1 MRNKETTIQGQA
13 WDQVSL
19 ERYGSEKQMGALLP
33 ANADEIDALLF
44 EGGVTLEIPEVEPLR
59 EKSLPPWERMKY

>member
-13 WDQVSL
+13 WDQAAL
-19 ERYGSEKQMGALLP
+19 KHYGSEKQMGALLP

-44 EGGVTLEIPEVEPLR
+44 EGGVTHEIPEVEPLR
-59 EKSLPPWERMKY
+59 EKSLPPWERMK